1 MFCVERTMQGLQSH
15 LLLQINR
22 HFRSRILR
30 VSKLAFVRNHSGPVH
45 TMLEEFQKGAFTL
58 KTHEMFSI
66 HTAPEK
72 FENATITDHFGFV
85 FEGNSSRK
93 IT

>member
-1 MFCVERTMQGLQSH
+1 
-15 LLLQINR
+15 
-22 HFRSRILR
+22 
-30 VSKLAFVRNHSGPVH
+30 
-45 TMLEEFQKGAFTL
+45 MLEEFQKGAFTL